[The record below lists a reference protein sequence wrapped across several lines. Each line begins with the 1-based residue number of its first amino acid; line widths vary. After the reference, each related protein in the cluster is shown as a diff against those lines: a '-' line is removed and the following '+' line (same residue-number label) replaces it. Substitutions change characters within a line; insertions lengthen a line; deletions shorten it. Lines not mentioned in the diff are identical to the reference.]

1 MLLQLWSNW
10 TKIFLGWKFL
20 KDCCSLWIFKAIYV
34 SVMEMSHVPLMYFLV
49 YVLCSNVQK
58 QDSFLTEMFTVWV
71 SAEDWEMLEMSAV
84 VSAACPDLSWARHWG
99 NPDNA
104 WPRIWLLN
112 PWHLL
117 VTSYNYSG
125 SYNAPGPL
133 IIPPGVI
140 QTPSSLQSYS
150 ITPYKHRTQ
159 DTPTRS
165 PPSILCTS
173 LNTIHTPMSWPLIG
187 CCLSYCPLIG
197 YWLVFLHP
205 IHHIVCL
212 HSPPV
217 TVSPQS

>member
-49 YVLCSNVQK
+49 YVLCSNAQK

-104 WPRIWLLN
+104 WPRTWLLN

-117 VTSYNYSG
+117 VTSYNLQLLRQLQCNRTAHHSTG
-125 SYNAPGPL
+125 SNPD
-133 IIPPGVI
+133 
-140 QTPSSLQSYS
+140 SLQSS
-150 ITPYKHRTQ
+150 VLLHH
-159 DTPTRS
+159 
-165 PPSILCTS
+165 
-173 LNTIHTPMSWPLIG
+173 TI
-187 CCLSYCPLIG
+187 
-197 YWLVFLHP
+197 
-205 IHHIVCL
+205 
-212 HSPPV
+212 
-217 TVSPQS
+217 

>member
-1 MLLQLWSNW
+1 
-10 TKIFLGWKFL
+10 
-20 KDCCSLWIFKAIYV
+20 
-34 SVMEMSHVPLMYFLV
+34 
-49 YVLCSNVQK
+49 
-58 QDSFLTEMFTVWV
+58 MFTVWV
-71 SAEDWEMLEMSAV
+71 SATDWEMLEMSV

-125 SYNAPGPL
+125 SYNATGTL
-133 IIPPGVI
+133 IIPSGVI

-173 LNTIHTPMSWPLIG
+173 VNTIHTPMSWPLIG
-187 CCLSYCPLIG
+187 CCLSYRPLIG
-197 YWLVFLHP
+197 CCLVFLHH
-205 IHHIVCL
+205 IHHLLSPLSTESQCL
-212 HSPPV
+212 HSL
-217 TVSPQS
+217 QSRQPEISCFARVIQINIRSHESVF